1 MTRALSRGL
10 AVMFKYLRFL
20 ILLALGLFLAVG
32 FYSEEKNLYS
42 FSGFTMGT
50 TFAIQFVT
58 VSSSLDVLAIEEQT
72 AELLQE
78 LYREVFS
85 TYSSSS
91 ELTALN
97 QNPVDV
103 PFNSSHD
110 LIEVLKLSEE
120 IRQITD
126 GAFDI
131 TISPLVNLWGFGS
144 ESDELIDRIPSS
156 ADIAD
161 AKSKM
166 GAENII
172 IYEDRS
178 EIVKTKDVQIDLSG
192 IAKGYSVD
200 KIAMLLDSF
209 GLDSYFIE
217 VGGEIKLKGFKP
229 GYEEWVPAI
238 ETPSEGQLAI
248 YQLLSSQGKGFSL
261 AGSGDYRNYFKI
273 DGVRY
278 SHEIDPRTGNPVSH
292 DLAAAFVISKSA
304 AEADALAT
312 AFMVLG
318 LEESKPIIQN
328 ADLPVFLI
336 SRFDENQFENFVSPA
351 FSPYLSN

>member
-1 MTRALSRGL
+1 M
-10 AVMFKYLRFL
+10 
-20 ILLALGLFLAVG
+20 LLALGLFFAIG
-32 FYSEEKNLYS
+32 FSGEKKILYS

-50 TFAIQFVT
+50 SYEIQFSAAPPSVDAL
-58 VSSSLDVLAIEEQT
+58 VIEKQT
-72 AELLQE
+72 AELLAH
-78 LYREVFS
+78 LDREVFS
-85 TYSSSS
+85 TYSPSS

-97 QNPVDV
+97 ESPVDV
-103 PFNSSHD
+103 LFNASSD

-120 IRQITD
+120 IRQTTG

-144 ESDELIDRIPSS
+144 QSDKLIDKIPSL
-156 ADIAD
+156 ADIID

-166 GAENII
+166 GAESIL

-178 EIVKTKDVQIDLSG
+178 AILKTKNIQIDLSG
-192 IAKGYSVD
+192 IAKGYAVD

-209 GLDSYFIE
+209 ALDSYFIE

-238 ETPSEGQLAI
+238 ETPSEGRFEI
-248 YQLLSSQGKGFSL
+248 YQLLSSRGEGFSL
-261 AGSGDYRNYFKI
+261 AGSGDYRNYFEVE
-273 DGVRY
+273 GVRY
-278 SHEIDPRTGNPVSH
+278 SHEIDPRTGYPVSH

-312 AFMVLG
+312 AFMILG
-318 LEESKPIIQN
+318 LEESKPIIQH
-328 ADLPVFLI
+328 AGIPVFLI
-336 SRFDENQFENFVSPA
+336 SRVGENRFENFVSSY
-351 FSPYLSN
+351 FSPYLLN

>member
-1 MTRALSRGL
+1 ML
-10 AVMFKYLRFL
+10 KYHRFL
-20 ILLALGLFLAVG
+20 MFLGIGLFLVIG
-32 FYSEEKNLYS
+32 FNREEKSLYS
-42 FSGFTMGT
+42 LSGFTMGT
-50 TFAIQFVT
+50 TYEIQFVAA
-58 VSSSLDVLAIEEQT
+58 SSSDDVPAIKGQI
-72 AELLQE
+72 AALLQR
-78 LYREVFS
+78 LDREVFS
-85 TYSSSS
+85 TYSPRS

-97 QNPVDV
+97 EAPVGV
-103 PFNSSHD
+103 LFNGSDD
-110 LIEVLKLSEE
+110 LIKVLKLSEE
-120 IRQITD
+120 IRQTTG

-144 ESDELIDRIPSS
+144 QSEELVNKIPSQ

-161 AKSKM
+161 AKAKM
-166 GAENII
+166 GAESIV

-178 EIVKTKDVQIDLSG
+178 AILKAKDIQIDLSG

-200 KIAMLLDSF
+200 KIASLLDSYD
-209 GLDSYFIE
+209 LDSYFIE

-238 ETPSEGQLAI
+238 EKPSEGQLEI

-261 AGSGDYRNYFKI
+261 AGSGDYRNYFEVG
-273 DGVRY
+273 GVRY

-318 LEESKPIIQN
+318 LEESEPIIQQ
-328 ADLPVFLI
+328 AGIPAFLVL
-336 SRFDENQFENFVSPA
+336 RVGENQFENFVSSY
-351 FSPYLSN
+351 FSPYLLN

>member
-1 MTRALSRGL
+1 MTRALSRRL

-20 ILLALGLFLAVG
+20 ILLTLGLFLAVG

-50 TFAIQFVT
+50 TFAIQFVA

-78 LYREVFS
+78 LDREVFS
-85 TYSSSS
+85 TYSPSS

-97 QNPVDV
+97 ETPVDV

-110 LIEVLKLSEE
+110 LIEVLKLSDE

-144 ESDELIDRIPSS
+144 KSDELIDRIPSRV
-156 ADIAD
+156 DIAD

-166 GAENII
+166 GAESII
-172 IYEDRS
+172 IYENRS

-238 ETPSEGQLAI
+238 ETPSEGQLEI

-261 AGSGDYRNYFKI
+261 AGSGDYRNYFTI

-292 DLAAAFVISKSA
+292 DLAAAFVISESA